1 MATSQAFELDSAAI
15 EEIADRIIDAIVAR
29 VVDVL
34 REEGLSPRA
43 SRQTA
48 WLDAQE
54 VARRLGVSR
63 EWVYEHAE
71 ELGASRIGTG
81 PRPRLRFPPQVLDS
95 PGGNPTSPQAA
106 TRSTNPRGKTAG
118 LIPIHGA

>member
-1 MATSQAFELDSAAI
+1 MARCA
-15 EEIADRIIDAIVAR
+15 
-29 VVDVL
+29 
-34 REEGLSPRA
+34 
-43 SRQTA
+43 
-48 WLDAQE
+48 E

-81 PRPRLRFPPQVLDS
+81 SRPRLRFPPQVLDF

-106 TRSTNPRGKTAG
+106 TRSTNPRGKTSE